1 MLPLI
6 AVVGATATGK
16 SELAIEAALHFD
28 GEVING
34 DAMQFYRGMDIGTA
48 KVTREEM
55 RGVPHH
61 LFDLLSV
68 REEASVADYQRLAR
82 EKVAEVRARGKL
94 PIVVGGSGLYVRAL
108 LDRIEFPGTDRAVRE
123 RFEQYL
129 EKHGEAAL
137 RELLRERDPQAAE
150 AIQDPRRM
158 VRALEV
164 HEVTGKPYTFFLPRY
179 EYHDPATLQIGIRR
193 PRPEL
198 HERVALRVERMYRDG
213 LLEETR
219 RLLGEGLAEGR
230 TASRAIGYAQAM
242 EVLSG
247 SMAEA
252 DAIAR
257 TTVLTRKLVRKQDT
271 WFGRDDRITWY
282 EAENKTAVLE
292 RIARDVA

>member
-1 MLPLI
+1 MTP
-6 AVVGATATGK
+6 TAP
-16 SELAIEAALHFD
+16 I
-28 GEVING
+28 
-34 DAMQFYRGMDIGTA
+34 DA
-48 KVTREEM
+48 
-55 RGVPHH
+55 
-61 LFDLLSV
+61 DLLRRYDRPGPRYTSYPT
-68 REEASVADYQRLAR
+68 APQFAAD
-82 EKVAEVRARGKL
+82 
-94 PIVVGGSGLYVRAL
+94 
-108 LDRIEFPGTDRAVRE
+108 F
-123 RFEQYL
+123 
-129 EKHGEAAL
+129 GEAAL

-219 RLLGEGLAEGR
+219 RLLDEGLAEGR

-247 SMAEA
+247 SMTEA

-292 RIARDVA
+292 RIAQDVA